1 MTLLIWIV
9 AVWAIGLIPHY
20 AMAMAADPSLRLQR
34 FDCTMLAI
42 MWPITWI
49 LSYIGFFRANW
60 R

>member
-9 AVWAIGLIPHY
+9 AIWAIGLIPHY
-20 AMAMAADPSLRLQR
+20 AMAMAADPSLRR
-34 FDCTMLAI
+34 FDYTMLAL